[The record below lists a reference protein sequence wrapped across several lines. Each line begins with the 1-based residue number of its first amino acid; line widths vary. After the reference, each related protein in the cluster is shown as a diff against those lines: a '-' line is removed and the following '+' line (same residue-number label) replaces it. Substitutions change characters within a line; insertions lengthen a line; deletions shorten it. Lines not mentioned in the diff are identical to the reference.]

1 MNAAAVGRI
10 IRSMMW
16 RKMHCTVGPN
26 ICVKCA
32 TVMGNVAMR
41 IQVETWDSRDK
52 SPDWES
58 ARKLVP
64 NAMEEEIKYE

>member
-1 MNAAAVGRI
+1 
-10 IRSMMW
+10 
-16 RKMHCTVGPN
+16 MHCAIGPR

-32 TVMGNVAMR
+32 RVMGNASMR
-41 IQVETWDSRDK
+41 IHVETWDSRDK

>member
-1 MNAAAVGRI
+1 MNATAVGRMI
-10 IRSMMW
+10 KSVVSRA
-16 RKMHCTVGPN
+16 MHCAIGPN

-41 IQVETWDSRDK
+41 IHVETWDSRDR